1 MSWSRYSTV
10 FHLRDFEWMQ
20 LYKCFLMFVVSFL
33 SLQNLFHYLC
43 EQTGG
48 AVKLP
53 DAKGVSACMLK
64 TFISEIS
71 YYLWRTSSLSFYIYN
86 QDMIYSSMEF
96 HKSAGWSLESLLW
109 RASTRDSGWICH
121 EIWYRVHLPSDDVS
135 NKNNK
140 NLDWLMNIFVKNF
153 DKRFFFFIP
162 VANIH
167 ASPKKVELKCKN

>member
-109 RASTRDSGWICH
+109 RARTRDSGWICH

-140 NLDWLMNIFVKNF
+140 NLDWLYEYFCEKF
-153 DKRFFFFIP
+153 W
-162 VANIH
+162 
-167 ASPKKVELKCKN
+167 